1 MLVSVY
7 MCMHSVYIG
16 LMITSCTILLV
27 QGKGPPPATPTGLGP
42 SSTDNLTASSGF
54 SSNVGGASVG
64 GGTPQGESAP
74 IRAPMSLWQCSRIMH
89 LLHDLHP
96 TLLSALEGIVD
107 QVSLLY
113 SVTTQEYILN
123 FQNNA
128 LITKVHIATLCL
140 PYCRISSKNLA

>member
-1 MLVSVY
+1 MQNVKTAQIFFEMLVSVY

-64 GGTPQGESAP
+64 GGTPQGG
-74 IRAPMSLWQCSRIMH
+74 QCCLDI
-89 LLHDLHP
+89 
-96 TLLSALEGIVD
+96 
-107 QVSLLY
+107 
-113 SVTTQEYILN
+113 QEL
-123 FQNNA
+123 
-128 LITKVHIATLCL
+128 
-140 PYCRISSKNLA
+140 